1 MPSMMRPALAASLVA
16 LSLALAGCG
25 QPQPA
30 PAEAPTAGADASLS
44 QEPIDAV
51 PITAEPTPAPAPV
64 APSKPKTEPVVS
76 KPAEPVGE
84 PGSCLAEIG
93 EARSKRLVDR
103 CIQVSPATRPP
114 CNSANPCAMIQGEI
128 DRSCAMYGPDEVK
141 PKECAA

>member
-1 MPSMMRPALAASLVA
+1 MRPALAASLLA
-16 LSLALAGCG
+16 LTAALLAGCG

-30 PAEAPTAGADASLS
+30 PAEAPTAGADAFLS

-64 APSKPKTEPVVS
+64 APPKPKTEPVVS
-76 KPAEPVGE
+76 KPAEPAGD

-93 EARSKRLVDR
+93 EARSKRLVER

-128 DRSCAMYGPDEVK
+128 DRSCAMYGPDEAK